1 MNMLSTTI
9 RNPHES
15 LSERNRHLISQVAA
29 LIVIASFL
37 GWMIASE
44 NWLLIAGMFGLLLLL
59 LRPVE
64 PTLGLYAFLVPFESI
79 TTLENS
85 TGPTATLLR
94 YVGLLAIFV
103 LLSVGWLRN
112 RLVRPPKTAFYWSLF
127 ILWSGISTL
136 WAIDQELAL
145 RRLPTAL
152 GLWLLYMAIV
162 SVRITGK
169 EFSWVSRLTIL
180 GGLGASIYSSYIFV
194 RTGGTIGRVS
204 LAEGSDLSDPNFFA
218 LALLLPLSLCFGGV
232 LSSHTWPRRASF
244 LAGTGIIALA
254 VFLTM
259 SRGALAAVVVIAL
272 LFVLRLHLNWR
283 LLLPVAATSAALM
296 FMPRLFFQRMH
307 EASTS
312 RMAGR
317 LDIWQTGLH
326 SLQSYGMFG
335 AGLDNFSNAF
345 EKYVGTSRFFAGD
358 QRASHNIYLTVS
370 VEFGILGMLLL
381 FAAVHSHMRDFP
393 RPTGIGDDSSRLV
406 AFEAACWGM
415 LVAGFGLDILW
426 RKAFWFAW
434 ALSVAAVRVQ
444 RECDELRDPVSL

>member
-1 MNMLSTTI
+1 MLSTTI
-9 RNPHES
+9 RNP
-15 LSERNRHLISQVAA
+15 LVGFSEKNRHLISRVTA
-29 LIVIASFL
+29 LIVVATLL

-44 NWLLIAGMFGLLLLL
+44 NWLFVGGMFGLLLLL

-64 PTLGLYAFLVPFESI
+64 LSLGLYAFLVPFESI
-79 TTLENS
+79 TTLEDS
-85 TGPTATLLR
+85 AGPTATLLR
-94 YVGLLAIFV
+94 YVGLLAIFM

-112 RLVRPPKTAFYWSLF
+112 RLIRPPKTAVYWSLF
-127 ILWSGISTL
+127 ILWSGVSTL
-136 WAIDQELAL
+136 WAIDQTMAL
-145 RRLPTAL
+145 RRLPTSL
-152 GLWLLYMAIV
+152 GLWLLYMAVV

-169 EFSWVSRLTIL
+169 EFSWVTRLTIL
-180 GGLGASIYSSYIFV
+180 GGLGASLYSGYILV

-204 LAEGSDLSDPNFFA
+204 LAEGSSLSDPNFFA

-232 LSSHTWPRRASF
+232 LSSCTWPRRASF
-244 LAGTGIIALA
+244 LAGTSVIALA

-296 FMPRLFFQRMH
+296 FMPRLFFERMH

-345 EKYVGTSRFFAGD
+345 ENYVGTSRFFAGD

-370 VEFGILGMLLL
+370 VEFGILGILLL
-381 FAAVHSHMRDFP
+381 FAAVYSHMRAFP
-393 RPTGIGDDSSRLV
+393 RPTGSSVDSSRLV

-415 LVAGFGLDILW
+415 LIAGFGLDILW
-426 RKAFWFAW
+426 RKAFWCAW

-444 RECDELRDPVSL
+444 RECEQLRDPASL